1 MKSRC
6 IEIPVLAKYIEGRLS
21 DKDRDRIEEHLSECD
36 TCLEE
41 FVIANTLLN
50 DHALIECE
58 PVSEKVALSALKSLN
73 IPKELKKFYAWITKV
88 LVPDSAG
95 QSAFAT
101 VRKSDAASSVDYIS
115 IKKHMN
121 DLQVEMYIE
130 KTEDDKTRIRVR
142 VHKDN
147 ISARNVRLTLI
158 GQGGVIVSRFLK
170 EDYVLFEELLFG
182 SYRFVVEQ
190 DALEKGEYLFKI
202 NEAGLNEE

>member
-1 MKSRC
+1 MKSTC
-6 IEIPVLAKYIEGRLS
+6 MEIDVLAGYIEGRLS

-41 FVIANTLLN
+41 LVIADTLLKN
-50 DHALIECE
+50 HDLIECE
-58 PVSEKVALSALKSLN
+58 PVSEEVALSALKGLN

-88 LVPDSAG
+88 LVPDSAW

-115 IKKHMN
+115 IKKDMN
-121 DLQVEMYIE
+121 DLHVEMYIE
-130 KTEDDKTRIRVR
+130 KTEDDKAMVRVR

-158 GQGGVIVSRFLK
+158 RQGGVIVSRFLK
-170 EDYVLFEELLFG
+170 EDYVLFEELPFG

>member
-6 IEIPVLAKYIEGRLS
+6 IEIAVLAKYIEGSLS
-21 DKDRDRIEEHLSECD
+21 DKGRDRIEEHLSECD

-41 FVIANTLLN
+41 FVIANTLLK
-50 DHALIECE
+50 DHDLIECE
-58 PVSEKVALSALKSLN
+58 PVSEEVALSALKSLS
-73 IPKELKKFYAWITKV
+73 IPKKLKKFYAWITKV

-95 QSAFAT
+95 QPAFAT
-101 VRKSDAASSVDYIS
+101 VRKPDAASSVDYIS
-115 IKKHMN
+115 IKKDMN

-130 KTEDDKTRIRVR
+130 KTEDDKARIRVR
-142 VHKDN
+142 VLKDN

-158 GQGGVIVSRFLK
+158 RQGGVIVSRLLK
-170 EDYVLFEELLFG
+170 KNYVLFEDLPFG